1 MGEIQSE
8 VKVKSKLLA
17 NKNAPTFLRASAKGS
32 FSGDSLSVNMQ
43 CKDTKK
49 SNMEDKE
56 YTKYEGCASAVAVI
70 IALVVLALVLC
81 SCKTKYIT
89 QTEYKEVPV
98 VLHDT
103 VAKNIWRIDTTIVKD
118 SVYFAVKGDTIYKER
133 YNTLWK
139 IKVAHDTIN
148 KVVTIPVEVVRTRTK
163 TKTVVK
169 EVNRLYWWQ
178 KVLMIIGGAS
188 LIYLV
193 VQLCK
198 LWKYK

>member
-1 MGEIQSE
+1 MDE
-8 VKVKSKLLA
+8 
-17 NKNAPTFLRASAKGS
+17 N
-32 FSGDSLSVNMQ
+32 
-43 CKDTKK
+43 
-49 SNMEDKE
+49 E
-56 YTKYEGCASAVAVI
+56 YTRYEGCASADAVI
-70 IALVVLALVLC
+70 IALVVLALVCC

-103 VAKNIWRIDTTIVKD
+103 VAKNILRIDTTIVKD
-118 SVYFAVKGDTIYKER
+118 SVYFAIKGDTVFKER
-133 YNTLWK
+133 YNTKWR

-148 KVVTIPVEVVRTRTK
+148 KVVEKPVEVLRTSIK
-163 TKTVVK
+163 TETK
-169 EVNRLYWWQ
+169 EVNRIYWWQ

-193 VQLCK
+193 VQLGK

>member
-1 MGEIQSE
+1 
-8 VKVKSKLLA
+8 
-17 NKNAPTFLRASAKGS
+17 
-32 FSGDSLSVNMQ
+32 
-43 CKDTKK
+43 
-49 SNMEDKE
+49 MEDKE

-70 IALVVLALVLC
+70 IALVVLALVCL

-89 QTEYKEVPV
+89 ETEYKEVPV
-98 VLHDT
+98 VMHDT

-118 SVYFAVKGDTIYKER
+118 SVYFAIKGDTIYKER

-148 KVVTIPVEVVRTRTK
+148 KVVEKPVEVVRNSVK
-163 TKTVVK
+163 TETK
-169 EVNRLYWWQ
+169 EVNRIYWWQ
-178 KVLMIIGGAS
+178 KVLILIGGAS

-193 VQLCK
+193 VQLGK